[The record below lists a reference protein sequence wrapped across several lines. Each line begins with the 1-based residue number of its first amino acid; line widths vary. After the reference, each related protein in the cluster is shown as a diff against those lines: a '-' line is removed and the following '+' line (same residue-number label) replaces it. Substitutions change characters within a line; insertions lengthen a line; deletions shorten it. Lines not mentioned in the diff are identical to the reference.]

1 MENAITID
9 IDAKEEI
16 QNIVKTYLR
25 SEVLRIKSENV
36 LLMMSMTPD
45 QRIRYLERKGAPY
58 V

>member
-9 IDAKEEI
+9 IDAKEEA
-16 QNIVKTYLR
+16 QHIVKTYLR

-45 QRIRYLERKGAPY
+45 QRIRYLERKGTPY

>member
-1 MENAITID
+1 MENTIAID
-9 IDAKEEI
+9 NDAKEEARH
-16 QNIVKTYLR
+16 IVKTYLR

-45 QRIRYLERKGAPY
+45 QRIRYLERKGTPY